1 MQDIMEFVRDHLVL
15 SLAWV
20 ALLIAVIVTTF
31 KSRFSKVR
39 EITRGEA
46 TRLINKEDAVVV
58 DTRPRDD
65 FRKGHIANS
74 MNVVAADI
82 KSNNI
87 GELAKHKAQPVIVV
101 CANGTSARASA
112 EALSAAGFER
122 VSVLKEGIAGWSGE
136 NLPLARGK

>member
-31 KSRFSKVR
+31 KSSFSKVR

-46 TRLINKEDAVVV
+46 TRLINKEDALVV
-58 DTRPRDD
+58 DVRPREE
-65 FRKGHIANS
+65 FRKGHITNS
-74 MNVVAADI
+74 VNVLAADI
-82 KSNNI
+82 KNNNV
-87 GELAKHKAQPVIVV
+87 GELTKHKARPVVVV
-101 CANGTSARASA
+101 CANGVNARASA
-112 EALSAAGFER
+112 EALNKAGFEN
-122 VSVLKEGIAGWSGE
+122 VSILKEGIAGWSGE